1 VPQTQIRQPQEQA
14 KGGQISQ
21 AIPMNGQ
28 GPQLQGDGINFGVN
42 QHRRIVPA
50 QAVGLARAVTVFTTF
65 ISIVK
70 FEIKS
75 LNPLNIR
82 NQTIQRDTMTQ
93 DTMTESDAINRRSR
107 NITEGVARAPNRSM
121 YYAMGYEAE
130 DFKKPMVGVAN
141 GHSTITPCNSGLQK
155 LADAAINAIEEAG
168 GNAQVFG
175 TPTISDG
182 MAMGTEG
189 MKYSLVSREVISD
202 CIETCVQGQWMDG
215 VLVIGGCDK
224 NMPGGL
230 MGMLRANV
238 PSIYVYGGTI
248 LPGHY
253 KGQDLNIVSV
263 FEAVGE
269 HAAGRMSDEDLLQI
283 ERRAVPGPGSCG
295 GMYTANTMSSALEA
309 LGMSLPYSSTMANV
323 HDEKTDS
330 AKASAK
336 VLIEA
341 IKKNLKPRDIVT
353 KEAIENAV
361 AVIMATG
368 GSTNAVLHFLAIAH
382 TAGVEWTIDDF
393 ERIRQKTPVLC
404 DLKPSGKYLAV
415 DLHKA
420 GGIPQVM
427 KTLLAAGLLNG
438 DCITISGQTI
448 TEVLQDVPAV
458 PRADQDVIRPI
469 SNPLYTHGHLAVLKG
484 NLSPEG
490 CVAKITGLKNPVMT
504 GPARVFDDEQ
514 TAMTAILGGKIK
526 AGDVM
531 VLRYLGPK
539 GGPGMP
545 EMLAPTGALVGAG
558 LGESVGLITDGRF
571 SGGTW
576 GMVVGHVAP
585 EAAAGGNIAF
595 IKENDSITIDAK
607 QLLLQLNISDEEL
620 AARKVGWKAPLP
632 RYTRGVQAKF
642 AFNASS
648 ASKGAV
654 LDDY

>member
-1 VPQTQIRQPQEQA
+1 
-14 KGGQISQ
+14 
-21 AIPMNGQ
+21 M
-28 GPQLQGDGINFGVN
+28 
-42 QHRRIVPA
+42 
-50 QAVGLARAVTVFTTF
+50 
-65 ISIVK
+65 
-70 FEIKS
+70 EIKPIV
-75 LNPLNIR
+75 LNP
-82 NQTIQRDTMTQ
+82 
-93 DTMTESDAINRRSR
+93 RSK
-107 NITEGVARAPNRSM
+107 NITEGKSRAPNRSM
-121 YYAMGYEAE
+121 YYAMGYEAG
-130 DFKKPMVGVAN
+130 DFVKPMIGVAN

-155 LADAAINAIEEAG
+155 LADAAIAAIEAAG

-215 VLVIGGCDK
+215 VLVVGGCDK

-238 PSIYVYGGTI
+238 PAIYVYGGTI
-248 LPGHY
+248 LPGSY
-253 KGQDLNIVSV
+253 KGKDLNIVSV

-269 HAAGRMSDEDLLQI
+269 NAAGRMSDEDLLQI
-283 ERRAVPGPGSCG
+283 ERRAIPGTGSCG
-295 GMYTANTMSSALEA
+295 GMYTANTMSSAFEA
-309 LGMSLPYSSTMANV
+309 LGISLPYSSTMANP
-323 HDEKTDS
+323 HDEKMNS
-330 AKASAK
+330 AAESAR

-341 IKKNLKPRDIVT
+341 VKKDIKPRDIVT
-353 KEAIENAV
+353 KKSIENAV

-382 TAGVEWTIDDF
+382 AAGVEWTIDDF
-393 ERIRQKTPVLC
+393 ERVRVKTPVLC

-427 KTLLAAGLLNG
+427 KTLLVAGLLHG
-438 DCITISGQTI
+438 DCLTISGQTI
-448 TEVLQDVPAV
+448 AQVLADIPDA
-458 PRADQDVIRPI
+458 PRTDQDVIRSIDKPM
-469 SNPLYTHGHLAVLKG
+469 YAQGHLAILKG

-490 CVAKITGLKNPVMT
+490 CVAKITGLTNPVMT

-514 TAMTAILGGKIK
+514 SGLAAILAGKIK
-526 AGDVM
+526 PGGVM

-545 EMLAPTGALVGAG
+545 EMLAPTGALIGAG

-595 IKENDSITIDAK
+595 IQEGDLITIDAR
-607 QLLLQLNISDEEL
+607 QLLLELNVSDAEL
-620 AARKVGWKAPLP
+620 QQRKVGWVAPKP

>member
-1 VPQTQIRQPQEQA
+1 MAT
-14 KGGQISQ
+14 K
-21 AIPMNGQ
+21 
-28 GPQLQGDGINFGVN
+28 
-42 QHRRIVPA
+42 
-50 QAVGLARAVTVFTTF
+50 VTV
-65 ISIVK
+65 
-70 FEIKS
+70 
-75 LNPLNIR
+75 LNP
-82 NQTIQRDTMTQ
+82 
-93 DTMTESDAINRRSR
+93 RSK
-107 NITEGVARAPNRSM
+107 NITEGKARAPNRSM
-121 YYAMGYEAE
+121 YYAMGYTEG
-130 DFKKPMVGVAN
+130 DFKKPMIGVAN

-155 LADAAINAIEEAG
+155 LTDAAIAAIEEAG
-168 GNAQVFG
+168 GNAQGFG

-189 MKYSLVSREVISD
+189 MKYSLISREVISD

-215 VLVIGGCDK
+215 VLVVGGCDK

-238 PSIYVYGGTI
+238 PAIYVYGGTI

-253 KGQDLNIVSV
+253 QGKDLNIVSV

-269 HAAGRMSDEDLLQI
+269 NAAGRMSDEDLRQI
-283 ERRAVPGPGSCG
+283 EMRAIPGTGSCG
-295 GMYTANTMSSALEA
+295 GMYTANTMSSAFEA
-309 LGMSLPYSSTMANV
+309 MGISLPYSSTMANP
-323 HDEKTDS
+323 HDEKLNS
-330 AKASAK
+330 AKESAK

-341 IKKNLKPRDIVT
+341 VKMDIKPRDIVT
-353 KEAIENAV
+353 RKAIENAV

-382 TAGVEWTIDDF
+382 AAGVEWTIDDF
-393 ERIRQKTPVLC
+393 ERVRQKTPVIC

-415 DLHKA
+415 DLHRA

-427 KTLLAAGLLNG
+427 KLLLNAGLLHG
-438 DCITISGQTI
+438 DCITITGQTI
-448 TEVLQDVPAV
+448 AEVLKDIPDQ
-458 PRADQDVIRPI
+458 PRSDQDVILPI
-469 SNPLYTHGHLAVLKG
+469 NQPMYAQGHLAILKG

-490 CVAKITGLKNPVMT
+490 AVAKITGLKNPVIT

-514 TAMTAILGGKIK
+514 TALKAILDGKIV

-545 EMLAPTGALVGAG
+545 EMLAPTGALIGAG
-558 LGESVGLITDGRF
+558 LGETVGLITDGRF

-585 EAAAGGNIAF
+585 EAAVGGLIAF
-595 IKENDSITIDAK
+595 VHEGDSITIDAR
-607 QLLLQLNISDEEL
+607 QLLLEL
-620 AARKVGWKAPLP
+620 HVNEAEIAKRRANWTAPLP

-642 AFNASS
+642 AFNAST

-654 LDDY
+654 LDNF

>member
-1 VPQTQIRQPQEQA
+1 
-14 KGGQISQ
+14 
-21 AIPMNGQ
+21 M
-28 GPQLQGDGINFGVN
+28 
-42 QHRRIVPA
+42 
-50 QAVGLARAVTVFTTF
+50 
-65 ISIVK
+65 
-70 FEIKS
+70 EIKKIV
-75 LNPLNIR
+75 LNP
-82 NQTIQRDTMTQ
+82 
-93 DTMTESDAINRRSR
+93 RSK
-107 NITEGVARAPNRSM
+107 NITEGKARAPNRSM
-121 YYAMGYEAE
+121 YYAMGYEEA
-130 DFKKPMVGVAN
+130 DFVKPMIGVAN

-155 LADAAINAIEEAG
+155 LADAAIDAIEEAG

-215 VLVIGGCDK
+215 VLVVGGCDK

-230 MGMLRANV
+230 MGILRANV
-238 PSIYVYGGTI
+238 PAIYVYGGTI
-248 LPGHY
+248 MPGHY
-253 KGQDLNIVSV
+253 KGKDLNIVSV

-269 HAAGRMSDEDLLQI
+269 NAAGRMSDEDLLQI
-283 ERRAVPGPGSCG
+283 ERRAIPGTGSCG
-295 GMYTANTMSSALEA
+295 GMYTANTMSSAFEA
-309 LGMSLPYSSTMANV
+309 LGISLPFSSTMANP
-323 HDEKTDS
+323 HDEKLNS
-330 AKASAK
+330 AKESAR
-336 VLIEA
+336 VLVQA
-341 IKKNLKPRDIVT
+341 IRKDIKPRDIVT

-382 TAGVEWTIDDF
+382 TAGVDWSIDDF
-393 ERIRQKTPVLC
+393 ERIRVKTPVLC

-427 KTLLAAGLLNG
+427 KMLLVAGLLHG
-438 DCITISGQTI
+438 DCLTISGQTI
-448 TEVLQDVPAV
+448 AEVLKDIPDA

-469 SNPLYTHGHLAVLKG
+469 DKPMYAQGHLAILKG

-514 TAMTAILGGKIK
+514 SALAAILAGKIV

-545 EMLAPTGALVGAG
+545 EMLAPTGALIGAG

-595 IKENDSITIDAK
+595 IEENDSITIDARK
-607 QLLLQLNISDEEL
+607 LLLQLNVSDEVL
-620 AARKVGWKAPLP
+620 AQRKVGWTAPAP

>member
-1 VPQTQIRQPQEQA
+1 MTI
-14 KGGQISQ
+14 
-21 AIPMNGQ
+21 
-28 GPQLQGDGINFGVN
+28 
-42 QHRRIVPA
+42 
-50 QAVGLARAVTVFTTF
+50 
-65 ISIVK
+65 
-70 FEIKS
+70 
-75 LNPLNIR
+75 LNP
-82 NQTIQRDTMTQ
+82 
-93 DTMTESDAINRRSR
+93 RSR
-107 NITEGVARAPNRSM
+107 NITEGKSRAPNRSM
-121 YYAMGYEAE
+121 YYAMGYEEA

-155 LADAAINAIEEAG
+155 LTDAAIDAIEAAG

-189 MKYSLVSREVISD
+189 MKYSLISREVISD

-215 VLVIGGCDK
+215 VLVVGGCDK

-238 PSIYVYGGTI
+238 PAIYVYGGTI
-248 LPGHY
+248 LPGRY
-253 KGQDLNIVSV
+253 QGKDLNIVSV

-269 HAAGRMSDEDLLQI
+269 NAAGRLSDEDLLQI
-283 ERRAVPGPGSCG
+283 ERRAIPGPGSCG
-295 GMYTANTMSSALEA
+295 GMYTANTMSSSFEA
-309 LGMSLPYSSTMANV
+309 LGISLPYSSTMANP
-323 HDEKTDS
+323 HDEKLNS
-330 AKASAK
+330 AAESAR

-341 IKKNLKPRDIVT
+341 IKKDIKPRDIVT
-353 KEAIENAV
+353 KKSIENAV

-382 TAGVEWTIDDF
+382 AAGVEWSIDDF
-393 ERIRQKTPVLC
+393 ERMRKKIPVLC

-415 DLHKA
+415 DLHLA

-427 KTLLAAGLLNG
+427 KTLMAAGLLNT
-438 DCITISGQTI
+438 DCITITGQTI
-448 TEVLQDVPAV
+448 GEMLNSLNLPDA

-469 SNPLYTHGHLAVLKG
+469 DNPMYKQGHLAILKG

-490 CVAKITGLKNPVMT
+490 AVAKITGLKNPVIT

-514 TAMTAILGGKIK
+514 SALAAILANKIVP
-526 AGDVM
+526 GDVM

-545 EMLAPTGALVGAG
+545 EMLAPTGALIGQG

-585 EAAAGGNIAF
+585 EAAAGGTIAF
-595 IKENDSITIDAK
+595 IHEGDSVTIDAK
-607 QLLLQLNISDEEL
+607 QLLLQLNVSDEEIAKRR
-620 AARKVGWKAPLP
+620 AAWIAPKP
-632 RYTRGVQAKF
+632 RYLRGVQAKF

-654 LDDY
+654 LDNY